1 VGADPP
7 EIRGRLALSGAF
19 LPYGRIE
26 RQESDG
32 PTGVM
37 TTACLKEETMGNTG
51 SPDGANA

>member
-7 EIRGRLALSGAF
+7 EIRGRPELSEIF
-19 LPYGRIE
+19 LPRGRIE

-32 PTGVM
+32 PTGVV

-51 SPDGANA
+51 SPDGAKA